1 VTGPPPALSSGSS
14 GRPARGTRRA
24 ELDPR
29 PRAILEY
36 ADKLTREPWAVR
48 EEDVAA
54 LRTAGLTD
62 SAILDVAQVTAYY
75 AYVNRLADGL
85 GVELEGFWGE
95 E

>member
-1 VTGPPPALSSGSS
+1 VKAL
-14 GRPARGTRRA
+14 AEDFRRA
-24 ELDPR
+24 ALDPR

-48 EEDVAA
+48 EADVEA
-54 LRTAGLTD
+54 LRPAGLTD

-85 GVELEGFWGE
+85 GVELEGFWEGE
-95 E
+95 EEAD